1 MKRFLVLFI
10 VSVLGLSACQEK
22 KVKAVDPRLAT
33 DTLKIHFQ
41 PTRKAEVTL
50 TPVAQQAIKGWENFP
65 ELEAQINALDTV
77 NISYLRA
84 NGQEWIS
91 NMSLVQTKVGDSIA
105 NNAMH
110 SRLTVLFS
118 KVNTVIQEASK
129 IEVDTAAVNKEA
141 TEFYNAFQNL
151 KLQINL
157 KFQKS
162 IDELLEE
169 YEIEADSLSAV
180 RDSTQTRRDSLL
192 RANRVPVN

>member
-84 NGQEWIS
+84 NGEEWIS
-91 NMSLVQTKVGDSIA
+91 NMSLVQTKVRDSIA

-129 IEVDTAAVNKEA
+129 IEVDTAAGSIEGFSSCSH
-141 TEFYNAFQNL
+141 EMPYNLTKIPKICPIFGQNL
-151 KLQINL
+151 SPL
-157 KFQKS
+157 KRK
-162 IDELLEE
+162 
-169 YEIEADSLSAV
+169 
-180 RDSTQTRRDSLL
+180 
-192 RANRVPVN
+192 

>member
-1 MKRFLVLFI
+1 MKRFLVVFI

-41 PTRKAEVTL
+41 PTRKEEVAL
-50 TPVAQQAIKGWENFP
+50 IPVAQQAIKGWENFP

-84 NGQEWIS
+84 NGEEWIS

>member
-84 NGQEWIS
+84 NGEEWIS

-169 YEIEADSLSAV
+169 YEIEAEFI
-180 RDSTQTRRDSLL
+180 QFG
-192 RANRVPVN
+192 

>member
-84 NGQEWIS
+84 NGEEWIS

-118 KVNTVIQEASK
+118 KVNTV

>member
-1 MKRFLVLFI
+1 
-10 VSVLGLSACQEK
+10 
-22 KVKAVDPRLAT
+22 
-33 DTLKIHFQ
+33 
-41 PTRKAEVTL
+41 
-50 TPVAQQAIKGWENFP
+50 
-65 ELEAQINALDTV
+65 
-77 NISYLRA
+77 
-84 NGQEWIS
+84 
-91 NMSLVQTKVGDSIA
+91 
-105 NNAMH
+105 MH

>member
-41 PTRKAEVTL
+41 PTRKEEVAL
-50 TPVAQQAIKGWENFP
+50 IPVAQQAIKGWENFP

-84 NGQEWIS
+84 NGEEWIS